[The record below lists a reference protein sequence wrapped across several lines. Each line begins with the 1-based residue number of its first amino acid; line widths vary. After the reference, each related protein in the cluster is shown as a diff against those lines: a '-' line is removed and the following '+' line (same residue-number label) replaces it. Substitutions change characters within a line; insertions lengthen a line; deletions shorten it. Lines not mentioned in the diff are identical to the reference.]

1 MLFKCSQHLVILH
14 MKGLLKYAKIKA
26 KAQDTVQSQDIDQ
39 NISMPVPD

>member
-14 MKGLLKYAKIKA
+14 MKGHAKIKA